1 MVADLHI
8 RKVGSW
14 IPAFLIYRG
23 NDLNTKQKENQMK
36 SNENEKSTVESDKKE
51 CVGRA
56 SKYINRQYDKSLR
69 MLSEQGEGASS
80 KDFK

>member
-1 MVADLHI
+1 
-8 RKVGSW
+8 
-14 IPAFLIYRG
+14 
-23 NDLNTKQKENQMK
+23 MK
-36 SNENEKSTVESDKKE
+36 PNNNEKSSVESEKKE
-51 CVGRA
+51 CIKKA

>member
-1 MVADLHI
+1 MKL
-8 RKVGSW
+8 
-14 IPAFLIYRG
+14 
-23 NDLNTKQKENQMK
+23 ND
-36 SNENEKSTVESDKKE
+36 NEKLVESHKEERIKK
-51 CVGRA
+51 A

>member
-1 MVADLHI
+1 M
-8 RKVGSW
+8 K
-14 IPAFLIYRG
+14 P
-23 NDLNTKQKENQMK
+23 ND
-36 SNENEKSTVESDKKE
+36 NEKLVESDKKKRIRE
-51 CVGRA
+51 A

>member
-1 MVADLHI
+1 MILDEVDKI
-8 RKVGSW
+8 WVREDSMKPNNNKKSSVGS
-14 IPAFLIYRG
+14 
-23 NDLNTKQKENQMK
+23 DKE
-36 SNENEKSTVESDKKE
+36 ERIKE
-51 CVGRA
+51 A

>member
-1 MVADLHI
+1 
-8 RKVGSW
+8 
-14 IPAFLIYRG
+14 
-23 NDLNTKQKENQMK
+23 MK